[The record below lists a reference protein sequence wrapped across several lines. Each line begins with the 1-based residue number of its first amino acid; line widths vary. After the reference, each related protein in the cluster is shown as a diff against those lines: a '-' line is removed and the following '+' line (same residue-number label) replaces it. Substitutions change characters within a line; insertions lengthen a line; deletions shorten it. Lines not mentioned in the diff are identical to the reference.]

1 MLTELCNAAEIK
13 FYHHEIDVSFRS
25 CSRVRSWTFC
35 LFFYLQ
41 FTLISL
47 EFHQK
52 VRNVFKICGDIDGR
66 CAVRL
71 KLIFFIYTSRVS
83 MARWWK
89 KKKDFNAEKIYKFFW
104 TFFFFSCRRQ
114 NSFFSILF
122 IHQQL
127 EYYRRFRRVFFWIF
141 SHSSIGSTWCIVCA

>member
-104 TFFFFSCRRQ
+104 TFFSSLADVKTVFSPSS
-114 NSFFSILF
+114 SFTNNWNIIVDF
-122 IHQQL
+122 
-127 EYYRRFRRVFFWIF
+127 VVCFFWIF